1 MKDAKDRTLLFL
13 FKMSYLINFKEYLK
27 IQIFIFFTHYHKKYI
42 KIGENLDIFF
52 DKNYIKI
59 SKNLDHRKSHNT
71 IF

>member
-1 MKDAKDRTLLFL
+1 M
-13 FKMSYLINFKEYLK
+13 FKNSNFY
-27 IQIFIFFTHYHKKYI
+27 FFTHYHKKYI